1 MAAQIRRGAN
11 RTTNRGANRTAPEA
25 AAASSSLFGNLPM
38 LILLAVLALVI
49 YGVNLLYKQIDRPLT
64 NVMIGGDF
72 TFLETAE
79 LTELVVQEIDGGFLS
94 IDLSHLSTVLR
105 EHPWVD
111 EVSVRRE
118 WPSSLKVEV
127 IEEVPIARWG
137 EKGFL
142 NRLGEELLIENNSQL
157 GALPV
162 LRADFGSSREM
173 MENYQLMAE
182 LLIPTGLKIAELKRD
197 DLGVWFIDTANGVRL
212 VIGRDKVSEKIK
224 RFTTVW
230 ASGLN
235 RQLKQIKTID
245 LRYPNGLAVAWKEGA
260 LAAAWQG
267 TGKENRQ
274 EIAAAVEA

>member
-1 MAAQIRRGAN
+1 MATQNRRGAN
-11 RTTNRGANRTAPEA
+11 RKTQQSADNRAGVLTSAF
-25 AAASSSLFGNLPM
+25 SSLSTV
-38 LILLAVLALVI
+38 LLFAVLSLVT
-49 YGVNLLYKQIDRPLT
+49 YGAGLLYKQIDKPLT
-64 NVMIGGDF
+64 NVMIGGNF

-79 LTELVVQEIDGGFLS
+79 LSKLVVKEIDGGFLS
-94 IDLSHLSTVLR
+94 IDLSRLSDVLR

-118 WPSSLKVEV
+118 WPSILKVEV

-142 NRLGEELLIENNSQL
+142 NRLGEELLIESNSHL

-162 LRADFGSSREM
+162 LRADFGSSRDM

-197 DLGVWFIDTANGVRL
+197 SLGVWFIDTATGVQL
-212 VIGRDKVSEKIK
+212 VIGRDQVSEKIR

-230 ASGLN
+230 AAGLSQ
-235 RQLKQIKTID
+235 QLKHIKTID
-245 LRYPNGLAVAWKEGA
+245 LRYPNGLAVAWKDGA
-260 LAAAWQG
+260 LAGAWQEILEG
-267 TGKENRQ
+267 NR
-274 EIAAAVEA
+274 EKISGAVQA

>member
-1 MAAQIRRGAN
+1 MATQNRRGAN
-11 RTTNRGANRTAPEA
+11 RKTQQSADNRAGVLTSAF
-25 AAASSSLFGNLPM
+25 SSLSTVL
-38 LILLAVLALVI
+38 LLAVLALVI
-49 YGVNLLYKQIDRPLT
+49 YGAGLLYKQIDKPLT
-64 NVMIGGDF
+64 NVMIGGNF

-79 LTELVVQEIDGGFLS
+79 LSELVVKEIDGGFLS
-94 IDLSHLSTVLR
+94 TDLSRLGDVLR

-118 WPSSLKVEV
+118 WPSILKVEV

-142 NRLGEELLIENNSQL
+142 NRLGEELLIEKNSHL

-162 LRADFGSSREM
+162 LRADFGSSRDM

-197 DLGVWFIDTANGVRL
+197 SLGVWFIDTATGVRL
-212 VIGRDKVSEKIK
+212 VIGRDQVSEKIR

-230 ASGLN
+230 AAGLSQ
-235 RQLKQIKTID
+235 QLKHIKTID
-245 LRYPNGLAVAWKEGA
+245 LRYPNGLAVAWKDGA
-260 LAAAWQG
+260 LAGAWQEILEG
-267 TGKENRQ
+267 NR
-274 EIAAAVEA
+274 EKISGAVQA

>member
-1 MAAQIRRGAN
+1 MATQNRRGAN
-11 RTTNRGANRTAPEA
+11 RKKEQSAENSGGVFRSAFSGLSTVL
-25 AAASSSLFGNLPM
+25 LF
-38 LILLAVLALVI
+38 AVLALVI
-49 YGVNLLYKQIDRPLT
+49 YGAGLLYKQIDKPLT
-64 NVMIGGDF
+64 NVMIGGNF

-79 LTELVVQEIDGGFLS
+79 LSELVVKEIDGGFLS
-94 IDLSHLSTVLR
+94 VDLGRLGEVLR

-118 WPSSLKVEV
+118 WPSILNVEV

-142 NRLGEELLIENNSQL
+142 NRLGEELLIESNSHL

-162 LRADFGSSREM
+162 LRADFGSSRDM

-197 DLGVWFIDTANGVRL
+197 SLGVWFIDTATGVRL
-212 VIGRDKVSEKIK
+212 VIGRDHVSEKIR

-230 ASGLN
+230 AAGLSQ
-235 RQLKQIKTID
+235 QLKHIKTID
-245 LRYPNGLAVAWKEGA
+245 LRYPNGLAVAWKDGA
-260 LAAAWQG
+260 LAEAWQETLEG
-267 TGKENRQ
+267 NRKK
-274 EIAAAVEA
+274 ISGAVQA